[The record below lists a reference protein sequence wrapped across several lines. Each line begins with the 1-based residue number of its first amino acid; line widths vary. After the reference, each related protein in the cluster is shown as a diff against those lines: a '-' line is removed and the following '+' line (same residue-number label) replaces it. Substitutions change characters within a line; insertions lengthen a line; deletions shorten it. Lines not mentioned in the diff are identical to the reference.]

1 MAIERIAFPDA
12 GDLHA
17 EPGTRDWAV
26 AVRLEIQSCLHDRAS
41 NAEMLEMW
49 LKGMREHG
57 GWRTLKDQRGK
68 PFASYAAFCKAP
80 PPFGLG
86 KGPTELADII
96 EDRRGLGANGT
107 NQHSGGFS
115 PTKPSVSN
123 SPGRDYWLARME
135 RDASQNAEV
144 AVELDAVQRGASSA
158 RAAAVRLGWRS
169 PKHCRSCQ
177 CFAEEPL

>member
-57 GWRTLKDQRGK
+57 GWRSLKDQRGK

-86 KGPTELADII
+86 KGPTELTDII
-96 EDRRGLGANGT
+96 ADRRCLAKHGS
-107 NQHSGGFS
+107 NQHSTRVDIARQGPARYGT
-115 PTKPSVSN
+115 PE
-123 SPGRDYWLARME
+123 YWLARLE
-135 RDASQNAEV
+135 RDAPESAEV
-144 AVELDAVQRGASSA
+144 AVELQAVDEGRSTA
-158 RAAAVRLGWRS
+158 RSAAVRLGWRS

-177 CFAEEPL
+177 CFDAEVL